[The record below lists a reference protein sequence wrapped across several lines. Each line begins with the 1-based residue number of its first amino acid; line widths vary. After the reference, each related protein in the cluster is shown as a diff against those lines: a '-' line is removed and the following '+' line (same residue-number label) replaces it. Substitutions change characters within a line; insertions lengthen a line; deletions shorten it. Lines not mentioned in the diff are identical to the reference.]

1 MGVLNNDL
9 LINVNMI
16 ENSSGRGLVS
26 EVPEEII
33 GWSWVSF
40 FLTGI
45 CRLGNQSY
53 VAIIGF
59 VCILNIFMMVIL
71 GFQGRKLA
79 WKNKR
84 WKSIEHF
91 EQVQKRWD
99 YAGYAALAIY
109 LFYALKG
116 LISLF

>member
-1 MGVLNNDL
+1 
-9 LINVNMI
+9 MI
-16 ENSSGRGLVS
+16 ENSSGRGLES

-33 GWSWVSF
+33 RWSWGAF

-45 CRLGNQSY
+45 WGIGNRSY
-53 VAIIGF
+53 VALLGF
-59 VCILNIFMMVIL
+59 VPILNIFMMVIL